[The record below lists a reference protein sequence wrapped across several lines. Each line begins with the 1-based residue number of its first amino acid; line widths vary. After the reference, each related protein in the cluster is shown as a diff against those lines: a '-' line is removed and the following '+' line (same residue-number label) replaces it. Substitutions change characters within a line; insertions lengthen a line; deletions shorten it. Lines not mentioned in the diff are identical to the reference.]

1 MARYTRNDR
10 TEARNAW
17 YGTVSGTRP
26 RGNFLIRKNDGVT
39 YDHVYTMSPA
49 SLFNLRAGW
58 QRFDEPNIRQHE
70 GSFDPTSLGFS
81 QSTNALFGDARYF
94 PLFDFAS
101 LSDIG
106 ENLGGA
112 TTHSIYSVQPTYTR
126 IWGRHSIRAG
136 YDLRLYREREVNP
149 GAVGGSYMFE
159 GTYTRAS
166 STAANVATAVKV

>member
-1 MARYTRNDR
+1 MRYTRNDR
-10 TEARNAW
+10 TEARNALF
-17 YGTVSGTRP
+17 GDVSGTRP

-39 YDHVYTMSPA
+39 FDHVYTMSPA

-81 QSTNALFGDARYF
+81 QSTNALFGGARYF

-106 ENLGGA
+106 DNLGGTTLPQHLLGA
-112 TTHSIYSVQPTYTR
+112 TDVH
-126 IWGRHSIRAG
+126 AG
-136 YDLRLYREREVNP
+136 S
-149 GAVGGSYMFE
+149 GAVIRFAPV
-159 GTYTRAS
+159 TTCV
-166 STAANVATAVKV
+166 STVSAR